1 MLDQVIKRI
10 IMKFRR
16 IFSLRIYFDSL
27 KAVGKYPRLIK
38 VFNLQRTY
46 EQSLTKTTRFPA

>member
-16 IFSLRIYFDSL
+16 IFSFCIYFDSL

-46 EQSLTKTTRFPA
+46 EQSLTKTARFPA